1 MSQPVSKSFNRIS
14 DFIFPDT
21 IHIHMSRPSLQQF
34 DNERYGRTDHYNI
47 PASNRPRSCYQP
59 DLIIVE
65 RLPADEL
72 DNIDLLYHE
81 QHYQTN
87 RQLRRRYSS
96 IIDDRRMPPNE
107 KPPTEI
113 PTRPAAF
120 RRYLIYCDPL
130 PNNTYVACLG
140 IEDIN
145 ASDAGK
151 YKISAKN
158 KLGEIEFVPS
168 FIWTL
173 DGKPITMGARYKQ
186 EILSEGNIHTI
197 FLEIAQ
203 LTAKDSDAYKVTT
216 NIQLNIEAIDFKL
229 PEGITPSFLN

>member
-1 MSQPVSKSFNRIS
+1 MKLATENNYDVTLEITETHKIVVRNKAEERTANVSLNFS
-14 DFIFPDT
+14 
-21 IHIHMSRPSLQQF
+21 
-34 DNERYGRTDHYNI
+34 NEDD
-47 PASNRPRSCYQP
+47 AAA
-59 DLIIVE
+59 
-65 RLPADEL
+65 PADTWKE
-72 DNIDLLYHE
+72 
-81 QHYQTN
+81 
-87 RQLRRRYSS
+87 S
-96 IIDDRRMPPNE
+96 
-107 KPPTEI
+107 
-113 PTRPAAF
+113 
-120 RRYLIYCDPL
+120 RYLIYCDPL